1 MTRSSEDAVPQK
13 SAPSPNKGASSKSAA
28 AKGTPAPPDAATAT
42 ATAATSTTESGSAA
56 QRDRRRR
63 ILDATLALASKG
75 GYDAVQM
82 RTVAEKADVAVGTL
96 YRYFPSKVHLLVTAL
111 AREFERVETRV
122 DRSQLQGENAIE
134 RLRHV
139 LDMITFAMQ
148 RDPLLTE
155 AMTRAFMFAD
165 ASATAEVDQVAG
177 IIDRLFAGA
186 IVDEGEPSD
195 EELAIARVLSDV
207 WMSNLVQWLTRRA
220 SATDVTN
227 RLELTVRLLLK
238 GRVAAQA

>member
-1 MTRSSEDAVPQK
+1 MA
-13 SAPSPNKGASSKSAA
+13 SPIPT
-28 AKGTPAPPDAATAT
+28 GTPASNAAV
-42 ATAATSTTESGSAA
+42 GSEVDLGSNA
-56 QRDRRRR
+56 QRERRRR

-82 RTVAEKADVAVGTL
+82 RAVADRADVAVGTL

-111 AREFERVETRV
+111 AREFEAVESRADKSRLRGTT
-122 DRSQLQGENAIE
+122 SLE

-139 LDMITFAMQ
+139 LDMITMAMQ

-165 ASATAEVDQVAG
+165 ASASAEVDKVAN
-177 IIDRLFAGA
+177 IIDRLLANA
-186 IVDEGEPSD
+186 MVEGEPTD
-195 EELAIARVLSDV
+195 LDLKIARVVSDV

-227 RLELTVRLLLK
+227 RLELTITLLLA
-238 GRVAAQA
+238 GRDQEPEIRD